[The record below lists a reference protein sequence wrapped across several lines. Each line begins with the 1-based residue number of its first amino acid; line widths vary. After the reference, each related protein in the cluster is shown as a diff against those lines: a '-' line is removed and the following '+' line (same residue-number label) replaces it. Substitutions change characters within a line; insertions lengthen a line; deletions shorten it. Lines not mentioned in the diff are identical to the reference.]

1 VVKNI
6 HHKDTEHTE
15 NEKAMEL
22 QDLHQKIV
30 TLRGSKVML
39 DFDLAAL
46 YEVETRV
53 LKQSIRRN
61 SFRFP
66 IDFMFDLTKQ
76 EWLEVVTNCDKL
88 PENIKYSP
96 KPPFAFT
103 EQGVAMLSSI
113 LKSKKAIE
121 INIAIM
127 RAFVEVR
134 NMLSF
139 KNELSQQLRDLRQEL
154 EARLGEQDTQIIEIY
169 DVLDKMMDKKG
180 NEERKKIGYK

>member
-1 VVKNI
+1 MEIQVVQN
-6 HHKDTEHTE
+6 
-15 NEKAMEL
+15 
-22 QDLHQKIV
+22 KIV
-30 TLRGSKVML
+30 NIRGIKVML
-39 DFDLAAL
+39 DFDLAQL

-66 IDFMFDLTKQ
+66 IDFMFELTKK
-76 EWLEVVTNCDKL
+76 EWSEVITNCDNL

-103 EQGVAMLSSI
+103 EQGVAMLSSV

-127 RAFVEVR
+127 RAFVEIR
-134 NMLSF
+134 NLLSY
-139 KNELSQQLRDLRQEL
+139 KNELSQQLKELRQEL
-154 EARLGEQDTQIIEIY
+154 ESRLGEQDTQIIEIY
-169 DVLDKMMDKKG
+169 DVLDQLMEQKT
-180 NEERKKIGYK
+180 ETQERKRIGFKE